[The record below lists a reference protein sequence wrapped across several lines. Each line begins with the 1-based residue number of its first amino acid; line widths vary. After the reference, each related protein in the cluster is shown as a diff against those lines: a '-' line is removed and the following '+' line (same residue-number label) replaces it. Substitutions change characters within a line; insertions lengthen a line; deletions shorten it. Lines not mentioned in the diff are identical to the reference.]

1 MVFTDKINI
10 VMHHSSQGMYKK
22 NILSKSLN
30 MEVFR
35 SSIGVL
41 LIFFLLVVGSR
52 IVGYF
57 EQAAEGNIDP
67 GIILS
72 VIALRFPDFI
82 TLLIPLS
89 FFLGLLITIGRLNSE
104 GEIHGYFSAGLSKF
118 NLIKFLLPQAFIYF
132 FITLVLSLYI
142 APYTKNLSKD
152 LLVIDS
158 FEEQIDAI
166 QSDEIVSLDDGGFLY
181 VQTADEGLIKGVK
194 LFQVDEDNSFIVI
207 SDELLTTEKDKTIE
221 LNLKNGSFYGGLFS
235 ESSKIISNFNNF
247 NFEIDKNMSQSND
260 LSLTKLFDYSSASDQ
275 ATFQWNISIPITIL
289 ILLLYGIYISSSKP
303 REGKFS
309 FMLPG
314 MLIYVSYLS
323 LLILG
328 REFISD
334 NPGSIFNLWFI
345 HGLFILF
352 LFLYAYREK
361 IIFVSFANLAIQE
374 NIYLRYFIGIMIFIL
389 FIWMAA

>member
-72 VIALRFPDFI
+72 VITLRFPDFI

-247 NFEIDKNMSQSND
+247 NFEIDKNISQSND

-275 ATFQWNISIPITIL
+275 ATFQWNISIPMTIL

-389 FIWMAA
+389 FIWMVA

>member
-72 VIALRFPDFI
+72 VITLRFPDFI

-181 VQTADEGLIKGVK
+181 VQTANEGLIKGVK

-389 FIWMAA
+389 FIWMVA

>member
-72 VIALRFPDFI
+72 VITLRFPDFI

-207 SDELLTTEKDKTIE
+207 SDELITIEKDKTIE

-334 NPGSIFNLWFI
+334 NPSSIFNLWFI

-389 FIWMAA
+389 FIWMVA

>member
-30 MEVFR
+30 IEVFR

-41 LIFFLLVVGSR
+41 LVFFLLVVGSR
-52 IVGYF
+52 VVGYF

-67 GIILS
+67 GIIVS

-181 VQTADEGLIKGVK
+181 VQTVDEGLIEGVK
-194 LFQVDEDNSFIVI
+194 LFQVDKDNSFIVI
-207 SDELLTTEKDKTIE
+207 SDELITIEKDKTIE

-247 NFEIDKNMSQSND
+247 NFEIDKNISRSND
-260 LSLTKLFDYSSASDQ
+260 LSLTKLFDYSSASDK
-275 ATFQWNISIPITIL
+275 ATFQWNVSIPITIL

-334 NPGSIFNLWFI
+334 NPESIFNLWFI
-345 HGLFILF
+345 HGLFVLF
-352 LFLYAYREK
+352 LFLYVYREK
-361 IIFVSFANLAIQE
+361 IVLVSFANLAIQE
-374 NIYLRYFIGIMIFIL
+374 NIYLRYLIGIMIFIL
-389 FIWMAA
+389 FLWMVT

>member
-30 MEVFR
+30 IEVFR

-41 LIFFLLVVGSR
+41 LVFFLLVVGSR

-247 NFEIDKNMSQSND
+247 NFEIDKNISQSND

-275 ATFQWNISIPITIL
+275 ATFQWNISIPMTIL

-345 HGLFILF
+345 HSLFILF

-389 FIWMAA
+389 FIWMVA

>member
-30 MEVFR
+30 IEVFR
-35 SSIGVL
+35 SSISVL

-52 IVGYF
+52 VVGYF

-72 VIALRFPDFI
+72 VITLRFPDFI

-181 VQTADEGLIKGVK
+181 VQTADEGTIGGVK

-207 SDELLTTEKDKTIE
+207 SDELVTIDKDKTIE

-260 LSLTKLFDYSSASDQ
+260 LSLTKLFDYSAASDQ

-334 NPGSIFNLWFI
+334 NPSSIFNLWFI
-345 HGLFILF
+345 HGLFVLF
-352 LFLYAYREK
+352 LFLYVYREK
-361 IIFVSFANLAIQE
+361 IILVSFANLAIQE
-374 NIYLRYFIGIMIFIL
+374 NIYLRYLIGIMVFIL
-389 FIWMAA
+389 FIWMVT

>member
-30 MEVFR
+30 IEVFR
-35 SSIGVL
+35 SSISVL

-142 APYTKNLSKD
+142 APYTKNLSKE

-181 VQTADEGLIKGVK
+181 VQTVDEGLIEGVK
-194 LFQVDEDNSFIVI
+194 FFQVDEDNSFIVI
-207 SDELLTTEKDKTIE
+207 SDELLTQEKDKTIE

-235 ESSKIISNFNNF
+235 ESSKIISNFNNL

-323 LLILG
+323 LLILS

-334 NPGSIFNLWFI
+334 NPSSIFNLWFI
-345 HGLFILF
+345 HGLFVLF
-352 LFLYAYREK
+352 LFLYVYREK
-361 IIFVSFANLAIQE
+361 IILLSFANLAIQE
-374 NIYLRYFIGIMIFIL
+374 NIYLRYLIGIMIFIL
-389 FIWMAA
+389 FIWMVA

>member
-30 MEVFR
+30 IEVFR

-52 IVGYF
+52 VVGYF

-235 ESSKIISNFNNF
+235 QSSKIISNFNNF

-361 IIFVSFANLAIQE
+361 IIFVSFANLAIQD
-374 NIYLRYFIGIMIFIL
+374 NIYFRYFIGIMIFIL
-389 FIWMAA
+389 FIWMVA

>member
-30 MEVFR
+30 IEVFR

-41 LIFFLLVVGSR
+41 LVFFLLVVGSR
-52 IVGYF
+52 VVGYF

-67 GIILS
+67 RIILS

-181 VQTADEGLIKGVK
+181 VQTADKGLIKGVK

-323 LLILG
+323 LLILS

-334 NPGSIFNLWFI
+334 NPSSIFNLWFI
-345 HGLFILF
+345 HGLFVLF
-352 LFLYAYREK
+352 LFLYVYREK
-361 IIFVSFANLAIQE
+361 IILVSFANLAIQE
-374 NIYLRYFIGIMIFIL
+374 NIYLRYLIGIMIFIL
-389 FIWMAA
+389 FIWVVT

>member
-247 NFEIDKNMSQSND
+247 NFEIDKNISQSND

-275 ATFQWNISIPITIL
+275 ATFQWNISIPMTIL

-389 FIWMAA
+389 FIWMVA

>member
-207 SDELLTTEKDKTIE
+207 SDELLTTEKDKAIE

-345 HGLFILF
+345 HVLFILF
-352 LFLYAYREK
+352 LLLYAYREK

-389 FIWMAA
+389 FIWMVA

>member
-57 EQAAEGNIDP
+57 EQAADGNIDP

-309 FMLPG
+309 FLLPG

-345 HGLFILF
+345 HVLFILF
-352 LFLYAYREK
+352 LLLYAYREK

-389 FIWMAA
+389 FIWMVA

>member
-72 VIALRFPDFI
+72 VITLRFPDFI

-207 SDELLTTEKDKTIE
+207 SDELLTKEKDKTIE

-389 FIWMAA
+389 FIWMVA

>member
-142 APYTKNLSKD
+142 APYTKNLSKE

-181 VQTADEGLIKGVK
+181 VQTADEGLLKGVK

-235 ESSKIISNFNNF
+235 ETSKIISNFNNF

-260 LSLTKLFDYSSASDQ
+260 LSLTKLFDYSLASDQ

-289 ILLLYGIYISSSKP
+289 ILLLYGIYISSSKL

-323 LLILG
+323 LLILA

-345 HGLFILF
+345 HGLFVLF
-352 LFLYAYREK
+352 LLLYTYREK
-361 IIFVSFANLAIQE
+361 IIFLSFVNLTIQE
-374 NIYLRYFIGIMIFIL
+374 NIYFRYFIGIMIFIL
-389 FIWMAA
+389 FIWILT

>member
-72 VIALRFPDFI
+72 VITLRFPDFI

-334 NPGSIFNLWFI
+334 NPDSIFNLWFI

-389 FIWMAA
+389 FIWMVA

>member
-72 VIALRFPDFI
+72 VITLRFPDFI

-247 NFEIDKNMSQSND
+247 NFEIDKNVSQSND

-389 FIWMAA
+389 FIWMVA

>member
-30 MEVFR
+30 IEVFR
-35 SSIGVL
+35 SSISVL

-142 APYTKNLSKD
+142 APYTKNLSKE

-181 VQTADEGLIKGVK
+181 VQTVDEGLIEGVK
-194 LFQVDEDNSFIVI
+194 FFQVDEDNSFIVI
-207 SDELLTTEKDKTIE
+207 SDELLTQEKDKTIE

-323 LLILG
+323 LLILS

-334 NPGSIFNLWFI
+334 NPSSIFNLWFI
-345 HGLFILF
+345 HGLFVLF
-352 LFLYAYREK
+352 LFLYVYREK
-361 IIFVSFANLAIQE
+361 IILVSFANLAIQE
-374 NIYLRYFIGIMIFIL
+374 NIYLRYLIGIMIFIL
-389 FIWMAA
+389 FIWVVT

>member
-30 MEVFR
+30 IEVFR

-52 IVGYF
+52 VVGYF

-235 ESSKIISNFNNF
+235 ESSKIISNFNNL

-389 FIWMAA
+389 FIWMVA

>member
-72 VIALRFPDFI
+72 VISLRFPDFI

-389 FIWMAA
+389 FIWMVA

>member
-334 NPGSIFNLWFI
+334 NPDSIFNLWFI

-389 FIWMAA
+389 FIWMVA

>member
-35 SSIGVL
+35 SSVGVL

-389 FIWMAA
+389 FIWMVA

>member
-72 VIALRFPDFI
+72 VISLRFPDFI

-118 NLIKFLLPQAFIYF
+118 NLIKFLLPQAFIFF

-207 SDELLTTEKDKTIE
+207 SDELLTTEKDKTFE

-260 LSLTKLFDYSSASDQ
+260 LTLTKLFDYSSASDQ

-361 IIFVSFANLAIQE
+361 VIFVSFANLAIQE

>member
-57 EQAAEGNIDP
+57 EQAADGNIDP

-247 NFEIDKNMSQSND
+247 NFEIDKNISQSND
-260 LSLTKLFDYSSASDQ
+260 LSLTKLFDYSSSSDQ

-309 FMLPG
+309 FLLPG

-345 HGLFILF
+345 HVLFILF
-352 LFLYAYREK
+352 LLLYAYREK

>member
-72 VIALRFPDFI
+72 VITLRFPDFI

-158 FEEQIDAI
+158 LEEQIDAI

-221 LNLKNGSFYGGLFS
+221 LNLKNGSFYSGLFS

-247 NFEIDKNMSQSND
+247 NFEIDKSMSQSND

-334 NPGSIFNLWFI
+334 NQGSIFNLWFI

-389 FIWMAA
+389 FIWMVA

>member
-52 IVGYF
+52 VVGYF

-352 LFLYAYREK
+352 LFLYVYREK

-389 FIWMAA
+389 FIWMVT

>member
-30 MEVFR
+30 IEVFR
-35 SSIGVL
+35 SSTSVL

-52 IVGYF
+52 VVGYF

-118 NLIKFLLPQAFIYF
+118 NLLKFLVPQAFIYF
-132 FITLVLSLYI
+132 IITLVLSLYI

-166 QSDEIVSLDDGGFLY
+166 QSDEIVSLDDGGFIY
-181 VQTADEGLIKGVK
+181 VQTADEGLIKDIK

-207 SDELLTTEKDKTIE
+207 SDELVTTEKDKTIE

-260 LSLTKLFDYSSASDQ
+260 LSLTKLFDYSSASNQ

-289 ILLLYGIYISSSKP
+289 ILLFYGIYISSSKP

-309 FMLPG
+309 FILPG

-334 NPGSIFNLWFI
+334 NPGSIFNLLFI
-345 HGLFILF
+345 HGLFVLF
-352 LFLYAYREK
+352 LLLYAYREK
-361 IIFVSFANLAIQE
+361 IIFLSFANLTIQE
-374 NIYLRYFIGIMIFIL
+374 NIYFRYFIGIMMFIL
-389 FIWMAA
+389 FIWMVT

>member
-30 MEVFR
+30 IEVFR

-41 LIFFLLVVGSR
+41 LVFFLLVVGSR
-52 IVGYF
+52 VVGYF

-67 GIILS
+67 GIIVS

-132 FITLVLSLYI
+132 FITLVLSIYI
-142 APYTKNLSKD
+142 APYSKNLSKD

-181 VQTADEGLIKGVK
+181 VQTVDEGLIEGVK
-194 LFQVDEDNSFIVI
+194 LFQVNEDNSFIVI
-207 SDELLTTEKDKTIE
+207 SDELITIEKDKTIE

-247 NFEIDKNMSQSND
+247 NFEIDKNISRSND
-260 LSLTKLFDYSSASDQ
+260 LSLTKLFDYSSASDK
-275 ATFQWNISIPITIL
+275 ATFQWNVSIPITIL

-328 REFISD
+328 RELISD
-334 NPGSIFNLWFI
+334 NPESIFNLWFI
-345 HGLFILF
+345 HGLFVLF

-361 IIFVSFANLAIQE
+361 IVLVSFANLAIQE
-374 NIYLRYFIGIMIFIL
+374 NIYLRYLIGIMIFIL
-389 FIWMAA
+389 FLWMVT

>member
-72 VIALRFPDFI
+72 VITLRFPDFI

-181 VQTADEGLIKGVK
+181 VQAADEGLIKGVK

-221 LNLKNGSFYGGLFS
+221 LNLKNGTFYGGLFS

-247 NFEIDKNMSQSND
+247 NFEIDKNMSQSNV

-275 ATFQWNISIPITIL
+275 ATFQWNISIPITIY

-323 LLILG
+323 LLILS

-334 NPGSIFNLWFI
+334 NPSSIFNLWFI
-345 HGLFILF
+345 HGLFVLF
-352 LFLYAYREK
+352 LFLYVYREK
-361 IIFVSFANLAIQE
+361 IILVSFANLVIQE
-374 NIYLRYFIGIMIFIL
+374 NIYLRYLIGIMIFIL
-389 FIWMAA
+389 FIWMVA

>member
-10 VMHHSSQGMYKK
+10 VMHHSSQGIYKK

-52 IVGYF
+52 VVGYF

-361 IIFVSFANLAIQE
+361 IILVSFANLAIQE

-389 FIWMAA
+389 FIWMVA

>member
-142 APYTKNLSKD
+142 APYTKNLSKE

-181 VQTADEGLIKGVK
+181 VQTADEGLLKGVK

-235 ESSKIISNFNNF
+235 ETSKIISNFNNF

-389 FIWMAA
+389 FIWMVA

>member
-72 VIALRFPDFI
+72 VITLRFPDFI

-275 ATFQWNISIPITIL
+275 ATFQWNLSIPITIL

-389 FIWMAA
+389 FIWMVT

>member
-72 VIALRFPDFI
+72 VITLRFPDFI

-309 FMLPG
+309 FLLPG

-389 FIWMAA
+389 FIWMVA

>member
-1 MVFTDKINI
+1 MVFTDKIII

-30 MEVFR
+30 IEVFR

-41 LIFFLLVVGSR
+41 LVFFLLVVGSR
-52 IVGYF
+52 VVGYF

-181 VQTADEGLIKGVK
+181 VQTADEGLLKGVK

-235 ESSKIISNFNNF
+235 ETSKIISNFNNF
-247 NFEIDKNMSQSND
+247 NFEIDKNISQSND

-334 NPGSIFNLWFI
+334 NPGSIFNLWLI

-389 FIWMAA
+389 FIWMVA

>member
-142 APYTKNLSKD
+142 APYTKNLSKE

-235 ESSKIISNFNNF
+235 ETSKIISNFNNF
-247 NFEIDKNMSQSND
+247 NFEIDKNISQSND
-260 LSLTKLFDYSSASDQ
+260 LSLTKLFDYSLASDQ

-323 LLILG
+323 LLILA

-345 HGLFILF
+345 HGLFVLF
-352 LFLYAYREK
+352 LLLYTYREK
-361 IIFVSFANLAIQE
+361 IIFLSFANMTIQE
-374 NIYLRYFIGIMIFIL
+374 NINFRYFIGIMIFIL
-389 FIWMAA
+389 FIWMVT

>member
-57 EQAAEGNIDP
+57 EQAADGNIDP

-247 NFEIDKNMSQSND
+247 NFEIDKNISQSND
-260 LSLTKLFDYSSASDQ
+260 LSLTKLFDYSSSSDQ

-309 FMLPG
+309 FLLPG

-345 HGLFILF
+345 HVLFILF
-352 LFLYAYREK
+352 LLLYAYREK

-389 FIWMAA
+389 FIWMVA

>member
-57 EQAAEGNIDP
+57 EQAADGNIDP

-247 NFEIDKNMSQSND
+247 NFEIDKNISQSND

-345 HGLFILF
+345 HVLFILF
-352 LFLYAYREK
+352 LFLYVYREK
-361 IIFVSFANLAIQE
+361 IILVSFANLAIQE
-374 NIYLRYFIGIMIFIL
+374 NIYLRYLIGIMIFIL
-389 FIWMAA
+389 FIWMVT

>member
-260 LSLTKLFDYSSASDQ
+260 LSLTKLFDYSSASNQ

-334 NPGSIFNLWFI
+334 NPSTIFNLWFI
-345 HGLFILF
+345 HSLFVLF
-352 LFLYAYREK
+352 LFLYVYREK
-361 IIFVSFANLAIQE
+361 IILVSFANLAIQE
-374 NIYLRYFIGIMIFIL
+374 NIYLRYLIGIMVFIL
-389 FIWMAA
+389 FIWMVT

>member
-57 EQAAEGNIDP
+57 EQAADGNIDP

-345 HGLFILF
+345 HVLFILF
-352 LFLYAYREK
+352 LLLYAYREK

-389 FIWMAA
+389 FIWMVA